1 MVPLPKSPLSA
12 KNKTFYYGGHFEPEV
27 KLTFSLKRLN
37 FSNLDKKMSANALG
51 SCFSYK
57 EILSQRKLSK
67 KQKLDEMI

>member
-37 FSNLDKKMSANALG
+37 FSNLNKKMSANA
-51 SCFSYK
+51 
-57 EILSQRKLSK
+57 
-67 KQKLDEMI
+67 